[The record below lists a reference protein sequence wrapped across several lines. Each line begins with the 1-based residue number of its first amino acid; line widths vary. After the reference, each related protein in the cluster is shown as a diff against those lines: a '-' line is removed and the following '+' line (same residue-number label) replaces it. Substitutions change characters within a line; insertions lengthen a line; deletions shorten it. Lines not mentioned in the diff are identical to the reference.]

1 MNANTS
7 NNYGAMLLRISL
19 GIVILAHS
27 AYLKLVVFGL
37 PGTAQFFTSI
47 GLPSLLAYIVFTI
60 EVICGI
66 ALVLGVCTRYA
77 ALALI
82 PIALGATWAHFGAG
96 WLFSN
101 EGGGWEYPLFLSIAL
116 AVQALLGGGAYAL
129 RQS

>member
-1 MNANTS
+1 MTTNTS
-7 NNYGAMLLRISL
+7 NHYGAMLLRISL

-27 AYLKLVVFGL
+27 AYLKLVVFTL

-47 GLPSLLAYIVFTI
+47 GLPGPLAYIVFTV
-60 EVICGI
+60 EVIAGV
-66 ALVLGVCTRYA
+66 ALILGTYTRCA

-82 PIALGATWAHFGAG
+82 PIALGATWAHFDAG

-116 AVQALLGGGAYAL
+116 AVQALLGNGAYAL
-129 RQS
+129 QKS

>member
-1 MNANTS
+1 MNS
-7 NNYGAMLLRISL
+7 YQSHDFGALLLRISL

-27 AYLKLVVFGL
+27 AYLKLVVFTL

-47 GLPSLLAYIVFTI
+47 GLPGPLAYIVFTI
-60 EVICGI
+60 EVICGT
-66 ALVLGVCTRYA
+66 ALILGVYTRYV

-96 WLFSN
+96 WLFTN

-116 AVQALLGGGAYAL
+116 AVQALLGDGVYAL
-129 RQS
+129 HKS